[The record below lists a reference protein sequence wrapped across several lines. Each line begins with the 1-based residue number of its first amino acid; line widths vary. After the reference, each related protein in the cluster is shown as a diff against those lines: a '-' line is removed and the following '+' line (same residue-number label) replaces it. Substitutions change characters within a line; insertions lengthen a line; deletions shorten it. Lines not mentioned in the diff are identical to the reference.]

1 MNKKKFYIIFTCSL
15 VAAVIIFQIVMYSFV
30 GEDVLLRKGPIRVVW
45 LLFPVVILIF
55 SFVRDIII
63 KRKYED
69 NNES

>member
-1 MNKKKFYIIFTCSL
+1 MNKKKFYIIFTCGL

-45 LLFPVVILIF
+45 LLFPIVVLVL

-69 NNES
+69 NNEQ

>member
-1 MNKKKFYIIFTCSL
+1 MNKKKFYIIFTCGL

-30 GEDVLLRKGPIRVVW
+30 GEDVLVRKGPMRVFW
-45 LLFPVVILIF
+45 LLFPIVVLSL

-69 NNES
+69 NDEQ

>member
-1 MNKKKFYIIFTCSL
+1 MNKKKFYIIFTCGL

-30 GEDVLLRKGPIRVVW
+30 GEDVLVRKGPMRVFW
-45 LLFPVVILIF
+45 LLFPIVVLVL

-69 NNES
+69 NDEQ